1 MLSSH
6 VGIGGELLVGEANLG
21 EGILFP
27 GSLAHLAH
35 PTLPH
40 NLRAHP
46 KRASTTP
53 GTTIIIIIRMFTP
66 QKQNAKERQKK
77 RACFFHVLF
86 SLLIFSLAKIQHS
99 LVDVGH
105 GSILVTSPLLSLESS
120 LAVLVHL
127 ELGNDEA
134 GGGDTDGD
142 GGAVGLLSGDVG
154 NVDDKLFSVA
164 GGDLALAGLVHAAG
178 DEDLVVLADGHGADA
193 VTGLEL
199 LGEVGRHELSPGLR
213 VGREVSLARLAS
225 AGGNGGGVLH
235 FSIPNRQVDCNWVVT
250 RREE

>member
-1 MLSSH
+1 MYFNFLPTKSKFRSIYISAHRESTLSSYFS
-6 VGIGGELLVGEANLG
+6 VFVFFTYFFLG
-21 EGILFP
+21 KDT
-27 GSLAHLAH
+27 
-35 PTLPH
+35 TL
-40 NLRAHP
+40 
-46 KRASTTP
+46 
-53 GTTIIIIIRMFTP
+53 
-66 QKQNAKERQKK
+66 
-77 RACFFHVLF
+77 
-86 SLLIFSLAKIQHS
+86 

-127 ELGNDEA
+127 ELGNDKA

-142 GGAVGLLSGDVG
+142 GGAVGLLPGDVG
-154 NVDDKLFSVA
+154 NVNDKLFTVA

-178 DEDLVVLADGHGADA
+178 DEDLVILADGHGADA

-225 AGGNGGGVLH
+225 AGGNSGGVLH
-235 FSIPNRQVDCNWVVT
+235 FSIPNRQVDCAI
-250 RREE
+250 EKKQ